1 MLEKILNQR
10 AVTLYFLPFVIG
22 SISVLSFQ
30 PFNLTIINFLVLPV
44 FFYLIIYIKKK
55 SKSTYRKKPFKKNL
69 FICGSSF
76 GFGEGFAV
84 TIMAVIGFDL

>member
-44 FFYLIIYIKKK
+44 FFYLIIFI
-55 SKSTYRKKPFKKNL
+55 KKNL
-69 FICGSSF
+69 KALIEKNLLKKIYLF
-76 GFGEGFAV
+76 V
-84 TIMAVIGFDL
+84 DHHLDLVFF